1 MNFKEFLIEF
11 SHASGYDF
19 VDYSEASIA
28 RRLQK
33 ISDDTG
39 MTLEMIVKRAAT
51 DKALVAKVVED
62 ITVNTTELFR
72 DPSVWVSLAKTLY
85 PKLPKQAMSTIWHA
99 GCSTG
104 LEVYADLIILSE
116 LGMDQRVRV
125 IGTDINPTVLDM
137 ARAGVYNYA
146 YNKSYIDNFDHVMAG
161 LGISSTFGKYFEVDE
176 KADTITA
183 RPELR
188 RRATFLAQDLVRE
201 RAPFPYRVDIVFL
214 RNVIIYFNEALQ
226 MKVLRD
232 VADKLFP
239 GGALVLGKQEDL
251 PLKAGT
257 LFGRNGHFF
266 KKK

>member
-33 ISDDTG
+33 ITADTG
-39 MTLEMIVKRAAT
+39 MPLEMIVKRAAT
-51 DKALVAKVVED
+51 DKALVCKVVED

-72 DPSVWVSLAKTLY
+72 DPAVWVSLAKNLY

-104 LEVYADLIILSE
+104 LEVYADLILLSE
-116 LGMDQRVRV
+116 LGMTQRVRV
-125 IGTDINPTVLDM
+125 IGTDINPTVLES
-137 ARAGVYNYA
+137 AKAGVYNFA
-146 YNKSYIDNFDHVMAG
+146 YNKSYIDNFDQVMAG
-161 LGISSTFGKYFEVDE
+161 LGISSSFGNYFDIDE
-176 KADTITA
+176 KADAITVK
-183 RPELR
+183 PELR
-188 RRATFLAQDLVRE
+188 QKATFLRQDLVRE

-214 RNVIIYFNEALQ
+214 RNVIIYFNESLQ
-226 MKVLRD
+226 MKVLKE

-239 GGALVLGKQEDL
+239 SGALILGKQEDL
-251 PLKAGT
+251 PLKAGS
-257 LFGRNGHFF
+257 LFGRVGHFF